1 MGKTWRTSIGFRDI
15 DEGKNYNTQQ
25 GRNDAPEVQSER
37 IKTYGDNSPIVKPS
51 KTLLSMV

>member
-1 MGKTWRTSIGFRDI
+1 MGKTWRTSIGCRDI